1 MSENKEQEQPELN
14 RQFFS
19 NELKLF
25 GKYPYSEEVKD
36 VTLADLM
43 AINTPKSN
51 IIVPHTSGRY
61 QVKRFRKIQ
70 CPEIPSKKIQK
81 NSMPN
86 CRKIN
91 KFFNVSWKK

>member
-1 MSENKEQEQPELN
+1 MSENKEQEQNELN
-14 RQFFS
+14 RQFFA

-43 AINTPKSN
+43 AINTSKSN

-61 QVKRFRKIQ
+61 QIKRFRKIQ
-70 CPEIPSKKIQK
+70 CPIIERLTNSLMYLEINNGIKYLAIK
-81 NSMPN
+81 
-86 CRKIN
+86 
-91 KFFNVSWKK
+91 

>member
-1 MSENKEQEQPELN
+1 MEEQEEKQELN
-14 RQFFS
+14 RQFFA

-43 AINTPKSN
+43 AINTSKSN

-61 QVKRFRKIQ
+61 QI
-70 CPEIPSKKIQK
+70 K
-81 NSMPN
+81 NLEKFN
-86 CRKIN
+86 VQLLKIN
-91 KFFNVSWKK
+91 

>member
-1 MSENKEQEQPELN
+1 MEEQEKKQELN
-14 RQFFS
+14 RQFFA

-43 AINTPKSN
+43 AINTSNSN

-61 QVKRFRKIQ
+61 QIKSFRK
-70 CPEIPSKKIQK
+70 
-81 NSMPN
+81 
-86 CRKIN
+86 
-91 KFFNVSWKK
+91 FNAQLLKD